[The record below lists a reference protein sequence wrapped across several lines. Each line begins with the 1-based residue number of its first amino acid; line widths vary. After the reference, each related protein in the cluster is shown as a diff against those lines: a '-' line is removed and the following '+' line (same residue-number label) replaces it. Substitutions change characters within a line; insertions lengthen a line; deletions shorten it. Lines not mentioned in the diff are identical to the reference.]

1 VPSATRVDGP
11 SISAPAIGAVLS
23 VLLMSGCAVF
33 EHAAQREAPQVAA
46 PSGATVSIAPQGVP
60 FAPPPEP
67 PQSTSMQRGTVA
79 PEPSVPPAAPTASR
93 STGQGAAKP
102 TAAVPKASAKI
113 PSLSSPAAQL
123 PKKETP
129 TPAVA
134 KPQAPPPLDL
144 KALETR
150 LKETAAIG
158 VFTKLT
164 LKNQIDD
171 LLGRFRAFYQGHL
184 QTTLV
189 ELRRSYDLM
198 VLKVLA
204 LLQDADPPLA
214 GAIAASR
221 EAIWSILSNP
231 AKFSTV

>member
-1 VPSATRVDGP
+1 MRKRPPEVGIDGP
-11 SISAPAIGAVLS
+11 SDSAPGIGAVFC

-33 EHAAQREAPQVAA
+33 EQAPRREAPQVAA
-46 PSGATVSIAPQGVP
+46 PSGATVSIAPQGAP
-60 FAPPPEP
+60 SAPPPKP
-67 PQSTSMQRGTVA
+67 VVA
-79 PEPSVPPAAPTASR
+79 PAVPAASG
-93 STGQGAAKP
+93 STVQGVAKP
-102 TAAVPKASAKI
+102 TAATPKAPAKVAS
-113 PSLSSPAAQL
+113 PSSPAAQL
-123 PKKETP
+123 PKKEPP
-129 TPAVA
+129 TPALA
-134 KPQAPPPLDL
+134 KPEAPPPMDL

-164 LKNQIDD
+164 LKNQIDE
-171 LLGRFRAFYQGHL
+171 LLGRFRAFYQGQL
-184 QTTLV
+184 KTTLV

-221 EAIWSILSNP
+221 EAIWGILSNP